1 MKFRD
6 LVFERTERTI
16 VSDIEEVSKILLKE
30 YSHRD
35 LDIILNCRS
44 PFFRGDNASD
54 PYLIIDPSLNKRTSP
69 NASNNYYN
77 IFLSNNEKWKI
88 YPPREYSVVGSTAE
102 GKAENYHNSL
112 YILIPLKKSTKIAVA
127 PGSDLWLSFSSVAW
141 KNMGNLD
148 EFTSELEV
156 FFDKLL
162 KKKVITKVPSDNDYK
177 ELKDTLKSITPEIY
191 KEHATSYF
199 KKLFKIPDGKTMYDV
214 VTDMLSPDENN
225 FKLIDTLDFF
235 NKPPSRSEV
244 WTDKKCVMIEANH
257 IDELKKKVGI
267 ND

>member
-6 LVFERTERTI
+6 LVFERTERTTI
-16 VSDIEEVSKILLKE
+16 SDIDEVSKILLKE
-30 YSHRD
+30 YSHKD

-44 PFFRGDNASD
+44 PFFRGDYASD
-54 PYLIIDPSLNKRTSP
+54 PYLIIDPSLNKRVSP

-77 IFLSNNEKWKI
+77 SFLSNNEKWKA
-88 YPPREYSVVGSTAE
+88 YPSREYSVVGSTAR

-112 YILIPLKKSTKIAVA
+112 YILIPLKKSSKISLA

-148 EFTSELEV
+148 EFGAELEN

-162 KKKVITKVPSDNDYK
+162 KKKVIEKIPSDVDYK
-177 ELKDTLKSITPEIY
+177 ELKSTLKSITPDIY
-191 KEHATSYF
+191 KEHATTYF
-199 KKLFKIPDGKTMYDV
+199 KNLFKIPDGKTMYDV
-214 VTDMLSPDENN
+214 VSVMLSPDENN

-235 NKPPSRSEV
+235 NNPPRRNEV
-244 WTDKKCVMIEANH
+244 WTDKKCVMIEVNH
-257 IDELKKKVGI
+257 IGEIKKKVGL